1 MKAKISTMMMWVGPA
16 AILGAAFYVV
26 SDQLGLVT
34 HFPGLGDD
42 ASGYHAVGSGLFLLI
57 FTLLLVGMF
66 GLYARRSDPD
76 GPTVIEYG
84 DASARYV
91 LVTEP
96 EEGTL
101 APDSIQRGPEA
112 RHHRMKRATGQR
124 VSRNSGSARSKS
136 R

>member
-1 MKAKISTMMMWVGPA
+1 MKAKVSAVMRWLGPA

-66 GLYARRSDPD
+66 GLY
-76 GPTVIEYG
+76 
-84 DASARYV
+84 
-91 LVTEP
+91 
-96 EEGTL
+96 
-101 APDSIQRGPEA
+101 
-112 RHHRMKRATGQR
+112 
-124 VSRNSGSARSKS
+124 
-136 R
+136 